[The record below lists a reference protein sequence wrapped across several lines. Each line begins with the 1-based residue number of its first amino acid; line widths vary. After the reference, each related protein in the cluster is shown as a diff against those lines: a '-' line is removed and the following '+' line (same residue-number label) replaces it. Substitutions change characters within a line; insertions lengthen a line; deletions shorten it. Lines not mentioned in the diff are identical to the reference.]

1 MNSTLQRV
9 RFTATEYTRMASI
22 LAGRRTELIDGE
34 IIEMAPI
41 EAAHLVVVDRLER
54 HLARLKAEGQLQ
66 SGQPVRIP
74 DYDEPQPDLT
84 ILHAPLGLR
93 KPTAADCRL
102 LIEVSDS
109 TYSTDTA
116 VKVPR
121 YLAAGIPEVWVV
133 NISDH
138 RNPSVE
144 RWTPG
149 ALGPTIAGP
158 VVSVD
163 AIEIPLAPIFDRLA
177 EIPSDEDL
185 AAQDGADA

>member
-1 MNSTLQRV
+1 MSSTLQRV

-41 EAAHLVVVDRLER
+41 GTAHLVVVDRLER
-54 HLARLKAEGQLQ
+54 HFARLKTEGRLQ
-66 SGQPVRIP
+66 SGQPVRIR

-93 KPTAADCRL
+93 KPSATDCRL

-109 TYSTDTA
+109 TYTTDTTI
-116 VKVPR
+116 KVPR
-121 YLAAGIPEVWVV
+121 YLAAGVPEVWVV

-138 RNPSVE
+138 RHPSVE
-144 RWTPG
+144 VWTPG
-149 ALGPTIAGP
+149 ASEPTIARE
-158 VVSVD
+158 VASVAGID
-163 AIEIPLAPIFDRLA
+163 IPLEAIFDRLA
-177 EIPSDEDL
+177 EIPPDEEL
-185 AAQDGADA
+185 S